1 MKADEIGRLQ
11 EQVTG
16 LQAELQSLQNGFKT
30 WDKSYKS
37 DAKLKV
43 FKIDK
48 LQCEIDLLK
57 EELLVKNE
65 QITKLQVEL

>member
-1 MKADEIGRLQ
+1 MSLQ
-11 EQVTG
+11 E
-16 LQAELQSLQNGFKT
+16 GFKT

-43 FKIDK
+43 FKIDS

-57 EELLVKNE
+57 EELSARDD

>member
-1 MKADEIGRLQ
+1 MSLQ
-11 EQVTG
+11 E
-16 LQAELQSLQNGFKT
+16 GFKT

-43 FKIDK
+43 FKIDS

-57 EELLVKNE
+57 EELSARDD
-65 QITKLQVEL
+65 QITKLQVELQQ